1 METTFSKCTI
11 QTRNI
16 LLDGM
21 GLLKYPFNVL
31 STQAFDALNIE
42 WTKTDGTK
50 KTCIMRG
57 T

>member
-21 GLLKYPFNVL
+21 GFLKYPFNVL
-31 STQAFDALNIE
+31 STQAFDALSIE